1 MSELSHLDARGRVRM
16 VDVSPKPETAR
27 EAVARGRVTMQPAT
41 LRLLRSG
48 RAAKGDVLTTA
59 HLAAVNAAKRTGEWI
74 PLAHPLRVEG
84 VDVVFA
90 FASRPAS
97 VLIECR
103 VRTTGRTGVEMEA
116 LTAVAAAALTLVDML
131 KAADRTLTIGD
142 IALWEKRGGRSGTWV
157 RPEPGR
163 ASRPRT
169 RRTSATR
176 TRAPRAGKSST
187 RVGTSRTPT
196 RATRTGTSR
205 TGTRTTQTGT
215 ARKRT
220 RATRTGTSRTRSRR
234 A

>member
-1 MSELSHLDARGRVRM
+1 MSPLSHLDARGRVRM

-27 EAVARGRVTMQPAT
+27 EAVARGRVTMLPAT

-90 FASRPAS
+90 FAARPAS

-142 IALWEKRGGRSGTWV
+142 VALWEKRGGRSGTWV
-157 RPEPGR
+157 RSENGR
-163 ASRPRT
+163 SANTRSVRTATPRPRSKRTPTPRSRT
-169 RRTSATR
+169 RRA
-176 TRAPRAGKSST
+176 
-187 RVGTSRTPT
+187 
-196 RATRTGTSR
+196 
-205 TGTRTTQTGT
+205 
-215 ARKRT
+215 
-220 RATRTGTSRTRSRR
+220 
-234 A
+234 